1 MNHNYLSTEMEIKNT
16 REATYHPTGQT
27 GTTTEL
33 KKHSIIIEQCMKAQK
48 SSNSTGLETVRNDFW
63 KVELGTSLEGW
74 RGLNRRS
81 SWSPK
86 VGMKTG

>member
-1 MNHNYLSTEMEIKNT
+1 MKIKST
-16 REATYHPTGQT
+16 REATYHLTEQT

-33 KKHSIIIEQCMKAQK
+33 KKHSIIIKQCMRAQK

-63 KVELGTSLEGW
+63 KVGLGTSLEGW
-74 RGLNRRS
+74 TVLRRRS
-81 SWSPK
+81 AWSPE